1 MEVWRYTLTATRYE
15 CSAAEAQVC
24 ECRLIFDLYCLSA
37 QCAAHRD
44 SGILRIVCDSDTIA
58 QLASVSPAFMTYAE
72 LVADNAAGL

>member
-58 QLASVSPAFMTYAE
+58 QLLLLSV
-72 LVADNAAGL
+72 GLSSFHDLCRTSRR